1 MAAEREEELR
11 RAHGADAQEDGTI
24 VTYARTCL
32 DTFRERP
39 LGAVD
44 SLILSWL
51 SYFRLPAP
59 LLAEAPDLAGSRGAP
74 LASLL
79 RAEHFDEM
87 MGTSWDPEGSRDLLF
102 AVCASPRFRDIRVA
116 LCRATSNEE
125 REEQFAAA
133 TFLLP
138 DGAVYVAFRG
148 TDSTIV
154 GWKEDFNM
162 AFQCPVPAQV
172 SAAAYLKRVAE
183 TYPGALYVGGH
194 SKGGNLAV
202 YASIML
208 PHAQQ
213 DRIVRAFSHDGPG
226 FNENFLRGR
235 GFARM
240 RDRVDKTLPRSSVF
254 GMIFEDQEDYS
265 IVDSTSFALLQHNP
279 FSWVV
284 DGTEFRC
291 VERISAGA
299 RYVDSTL
306 ASWMR
311 SVTPEERGRFIDTVF
326 EVIGAADSERF
337 AEIRGR
343 WQTTVPKMLA
353 AAGDIDPETRQLI
366 MRTVGAL
373 VKCAT
378 VGQVADA
385 AARVAASASGAAA
398 RMADRLPTTRPRL

>member
-11 RAHGADAQEDGTI
+11 RAHGADMQEGGTI
-24 VTYARTCL
+24 VTYARTQL
-32 DTFRERP
+32 DTFAERP
-39 LGAVD
+39 LNAVD
-44 SLILSWL
+44 SLIFSWFA
-51 SYFRLPAP
+51 YFRLPQS
-59 LLAEAPDLAGSRGAP
+59 LLDEVPALATWEGAP
-74 LASLL
+74 LSTLM

-87 MGTSWDPEGSRDLLF
+87 MGTSWDPEGSRDLLL
-102 AVCASPRFRDIRVA
+102 AACASPRFRDVRVA
-116 LCRATSNEE
+116 GYRALSNEE
-125 REEQFAAA
+125 REEQFAAV
-133 TFLLP
+133 TFLIP
-138 DGAVYVAFRG
+138 GGAAYAAFRG
-148 TDSTIV
+148 TDSTLV

-162 AFQCPVPAQV
+162 AFQSPVPAQV
-172 SAAAYLKRVAE
+172 SAAAYLERVAAAR
-183 TYPGALYVGGH
+183 PGPLYVGGH

-202 YASIML
+202 YAAIML

-240 RDRVDKTLPRSSVF
+240 RDRIDKTLPRSSVF

-284 DGTEFRC
+284 DGAEFRC

-326 EVIGAADSERF
+326 EVIAAADSERF

-366 MRTVGAL
+366 MRTIAL
-373 VKCAT
+373 
-378 VGQVADA
+378 
-385 AARVAASASGAAA
+385 S
-398 RMADRLPTTRPRL
+398 

>member
-11 RAHGADAQEDGTI
+11 RAHGADMQEGGTI
-24 VTYARTCL
+24 VTYARSQL
-32 DTFRERP
+32 DTFDERP
-39 LGAVD
+39 LNAVD
-44 SLILSWL
+44 SLIFSWFA
-51 SYFRLPAP
+51 YFRLPQS
-59 LLAEAPDLAGSRGAP
+59 LLDEVPALATWEGAP
-74 LASLL
+74 LSTLM

-87 MGTSWDPEGSRDLLF
+87 MGTSWDPEGSRDLLL
-102 AVCASPRFRDIRVA
+102 AACASPRFRDVRVA
-116 LCRATSNEE
+116 GYRALSNEE
-125 REEQFAAA
+125 REEQFAAV
-133 TFLLP
+133 TFLIP
-138 DGAVYVAFRG
+138 GGAAYAAFRG

-162 AFQCPVPAQV
+162 AFQSPVPAQV
-172 SAAAYLKRVAE
+172 SAAAYLERVAAAC
-183 TYPGALYVGGH
+183 PGPLYVGGH

-202 YASIML
+202 YAAIML

-240 RDRVDKTLPRSSVF
+240 RDRIDKTLPRSSVF

-284 DGTEFRC
+284 DGAEFRC

-326 EVIGAADSERF
+326 DVIGAADSERF
-337 AEIRGR
+337 AQIRDN
-343 WQTTVPKMLA
+343 WQVTLPKMLA

-366 MRTVGAL
+366 MRTIRAL

-378 VGQVADA
+378 LGQAADA
-385 AARVAASASGAAA
+385 AARMAAAASDAAA
-398 RMADRLPTTRPRL
+398 KMAEHLPTTRPRL

>member
-11 RAHGADAQEDGTI
+11 RAHGADMQEGGTI
-24 VTYARTCL
+24 VTYARTQL
-32 DTFRERP
+32 DTFVERP
-39 LGAVD
+39 LNAVD
-44 SLILSWL
+44 SLIFSWFA
-51 SYFRLPAP
+51 YFRLPQS
-59 LLAEAPDLAGSRGAP
+59 LLAEVPALVTWEGAP
-74 LASLL
+74 LSTLM

-87 MGTSWDPEGSRDLLF
+87 MGTSWDPEGSRDLLL
-102 AVCASPRFRDIRVA
+102 AACASPRFRDVRVA
-116 LCRATSNEE
+116 GYRALSNEE
-125 REEQFAAA
+125 REEQFAAV
-133 TFLLP
+133 TFLIP
-138 DGAVYVAFRG
+138 GGAAYAAFRG

-162 AFQCPVPAQV
+162 AFQSPVPAQV
-172 SAAAYLKRVAE
+172 SAAAYLERVAAAC
-183 TYPGALYVGGH
+183 PGQLYVGGH

-202 YASIML
+202 YAAIML

-240 RDRVDKTLPRSSVF
+240 RDRIDKTLPRSSVF

-284 DGTEFRC
+284 DGAEFRC

-326 EVIGAADSERF
+326 DVIGAADSERF
-337 AEIRGR
+337 AQIRDN
-343 WQTTVPKMLA
+343 WQVTLPKMLA

-366 MRTVGAL
+366 MRTIRAL

-378 VGQVADA
+378 LGQAADA
-385 AARVAASASGAAA
+385 AARMAAAASDAAA
-398 RMADRLPTTRPRL
+398 KMAEHLPTTRPRL

>member
-1 MAAEREEELR
+1 
-11 RAHGADAQEDGTI
+11 
-24 VTYARTCL
+24 
-32 DTFRERP
+32 
-39 LGAVD
+39 
-44 SLILSWL
+44 
-51 SYFRLPAP
+51 
-59 LLAEAPDLAGSRGAP
+59 
-74 LASLL
+74 
-79 RAEHFDEM
+79 
-87 MGTSWDPEGSRDLLF
+87 
-102 AVCASPRFRDIRVA
+102 
-116 LCRATSNEE
+116 
-125 REEQFAAA
+125 
-133 TFLLP
+133 
-138 DGAVYVAFRG
+138 
-148 TDSTIV
+148 
-154 GWKEDFNM
+154 
-162 AFQCPVPAQV
+162 
-172 SAAAYLKRVAE
+172 
-183 TYPGALYVGGH
+183 
-194 SKGGNLAV
+194 
-202 YASIML
+202 ML
-208 PHAQQ
+208 PLAQQ

-398 RMADRLPTTRPRL
+398 RMADRLPTTRPRR

>member
-102 AVCASPRFRDIRVA
+102 AVCASPRFRTVRVA
-116 LCRATSNEE
+116 LYRALSNEE
-125 REEQFAAA
+125 REEQFAAV
-133 TFLLP
+133 TFILP
-138 DGAVYVAFRG
+138 GGAVYVAFRG

-162 AFQCPVPAQV
+162 AFQSPVPAQV
-172 SAAAYLKRVAE
+172 SAAAYLERVAGE
-183 TYPGALYVGGH
+183 YAGPLYVGGH

-240 RDRVDKTLPRSSVF
+240 RERVDKTLPRSSVF

-284 DGTEFRC
+284 DGAEFRC

-326 EVIGAADSERF
+326 DIIGAADSERF
-337 AEIRGR
+337 AQIRDN
-343 WQTTVPKMLA
+343 WQVTLPKMLA

-366 MRTVGAL
+366 MRTIRAL

-378 VGQVADA
+378 LGQAADA
-385 AARVAASASGAAA
+385 AARMAAAASDAAA
-398 RMADRLPTTRPRL
+398 KMAEHLPTTRPRL